1 MKKKIIGIIVDILL
15 IAAVFAVTD
24 ILMLKVFHSENVWLE
39 LGTYIVFYAIAFG
52 GKKGICVLWDRF
64 KSTKKENN

>member
-1 MKKKIIGIIVDILL
+1 LPN
-15 IAAVFAVTD
+15 VFAVTD